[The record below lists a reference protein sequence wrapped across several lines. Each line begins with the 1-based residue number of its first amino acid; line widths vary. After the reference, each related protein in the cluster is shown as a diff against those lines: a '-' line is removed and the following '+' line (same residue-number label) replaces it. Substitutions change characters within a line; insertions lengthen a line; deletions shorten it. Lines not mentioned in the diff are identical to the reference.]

1 MRLEVFC
8 EDRLGL
14 TRELLDLLV
23 LRGIDLRGIDIDP
36 IGRIYLNFAELEFA
50 TFSSL
55 MAEIRRIAGVT
66 DVRTVPWMPSEREH
80 LALSALLV
88 AMPEPVLSLDTKGR
102 VELAN
107 PASCLLFGQSQAKLR
122 NHPVAQLIADFNV
135 QRWLESSPQETHAEH
150 VVVNG
155 QNYLLEVTPVYL
167 EGEHNE
173 RVLTG
178 AVAMLRST
186 VRMGRQLQ
194 TMTSQDTS
202 AFSQILAVGPKMRH
216 VVEQARKLAMLSA
229 PLLIVG
235 DTGTGKDL
243 LAHACHLASPRA
255 GKPYLALNCGSIPE
269 DAVESELFGDALLG
283 KKGFFEQ
290 ANGGSVLLDEIG
302 EMSPRMQTKLL
313 RFLNDGTFRRV
324 GEDHEVHV
332 DVRVICAT
340 QKNLVELV
348 QKGLFR
354 EDLYYRLNVLTL
366 YLPPLR
372 DCPQD
377 IMPLTELFVARFADE
392 QGVPRPK
399 LSADL
404 STVLTRY
411 SWPGN
416 VRQLKNAVYR
426 ALTQLEGFELRPQDI
441 LLPDHDVA
449 SLPVGEEAMEGSLD
463 DITRRFER
471 SVLTQLYRS
480 YPSTRKLAKRLGVS
494 HTAIANKL
502 REYGLS
508 QKRVTN
514 NPARPATLVAGIL
527 ACKAGQTCIYWFFN
541 PFSGV
546 VHLGVASRDR
556 AMADIAAALCSLFL
570 AAVTPSFAG
579 SATAGA
585 ADRRSHFEP
594 ARSEAEH
601 SSSLLSGGAGHCR
614 LHDCPGDQPL
624 CFWCAVQQ
632 LGAGAGDPVNHPGD

>member
-23 LRGIDLRGIDIDP
+23 LRSIDLRGIEIDP
-36 IGRIYLNFAELEFA
+36 IGRIYLNFAELEFT

-55 MAEIRRIAGVT
+55 MAEIRRIPSVT
-66 DVRTVPWMPSEREH
+66 DVRTVLWMPSEREH
-80 LALSALLV
+80 LALSALLE
-88 AMPEPVLSLDTKGR
+88 ALPEPVISLDMKSK

-107 PASCLLFGQSQAKLR
+107 PASCQLFGLSLEKLR
-122 NHPVAQLIADFNV
+122 NHTALQLIPGFNV
-135 QRWLESSPQETHAEH
+135 QRWLEGNPQASHNEH
-150 VVVNG
+150 VVING
-155 QNYLLEVTPVYL
+155 QNFLLEITPVHL
-167 EGEHNE
+167 EGERGE
-173 RVLTG
+173 PVLIG
-178 AVAMLRST
+178 AVVMLRST
-186 VRMGRQLQ
+186 LRMGRQLQ
-194 TMTSQDTS
+194 NLSQQDVS
-202 AFSQILAVGPKMRH
+202 AFSQIIGVSPKMRQ
-216 VVEQARKLAMLSA
+216 VLEQARKLAMLTA

-255 GKPYLALNCGSIPE
+255 AKPYLALNCASIPE
-269 DAVESELFGDALLG
+269 DAVESELFGHAPEG

-302 EMSPRMQTKLL
+302 EMSPGMQVKLL

-348 QKGLFR
+348 QKGAFR

-366 YLPPLR
+366 NLPPLR
-372 DCPQD
+372 DRPQD
-377 IMPLTELFVARFADE
+377 ILPLTELFVARVADE

-399 LSADL
+399 LSAEL
-404 STVLTRY
+404 NNVLMRY

-416 VRQLKNAVYR
+416 VRQLKNAIYR
-426 ALTQLEGFELRPQDI
+426 ALTQLEGYELRPQDI
-441 LLPDHDVA
+441 LLPDYDAGTVA
-449 SLPVGEEAMEGSLD
+449 VGEEAMEGSLD
-463 DITRRFER
+463 DITSRFER

-508 QKRVTN
+508 QKK
-514 NPARPATLVAGIL
+514 G
-527 ACKAGQTCIYWFFN
+527 
-541 PFSGV
+541 
-546 VHLGVASRDR
+546 
-556 AMADIAAALCSLFL
+556 
-570 AAVTPSFAG
+570 
-579 SATAGA
+579 
-585 ADRRSHFEP
+585 E
-594 ARSEAEH
+594 E
-601 SSSLLSGGAGHCR
+601 
-614 LHDCPGDQPL
+614 
-624 CFWCAVQQ
+624 
-632 LGAGAGDPVNHPGD
+632 

>member
-107 PASCLLFGQSQAKLR
+107 PASCLLFGQSQAKL
-122 NHPVAQLIADFNV
+122 
-135 QRWLESSPQETHAEH
+135 H

-155 QNYLLEVTPVYL
+155 HNYLLEVTPVYL

-269 DAVESELFGDALLG
+269 DAVESELFGDALQG

-508 QKRVTN
+508 QK
-514 NPARPATLVAGIL
+514 
-527 ACKAGQTCIYWFFN
+527 K
-541 PFSGV
+541 
-546 VHLGVASRDR
+546 
-556 AMADIAAALCSLFL
+556 
-570 AAVTPSFAG
+570 
-579 SATAGA
+579 
-585 ADRRSHFEP
+585 
-594 ARSEAEH
+594 
-601 SSSLLSGGAGHCR
+601 
-614 LHDCPGDQPL
+614 GDE
-624 CFWCAVQQ
+624 
-632 LGAGAGDPVNHPGD
+632 

>member
-269 DAVESELFGDALLG
+269 DAVESELFGDALQG
-283 KKGFFEQ
+283 KKGFF
-290 ANGGSVLLDEIG
+290 
-302 EMSPRMQTKLL
+302 
-313 RFLNDGTFRRV
+313 
-324 GEDHEVHV
+324 
-332 DVRVICAT
+332 
-340 QKNLVELV
+340 
-348 QKGLFR
+348 
-354 EDLYYRLNVLTL
+354 
-366 YLPPLR
+366 
-372 DCPQD
+372 
-377 IMPLTELFVARFADE
+377 
-392 QGVPRPK
+392 
-399 LSADL
+399 

-508 QKRVTN
+508 QK
-514 NPARPATLVAGIL
+514 
-527 ACKAGQTCIYWFFN
+527 K
-541 PFSGV
+541 
-546 VHLGVASRDR
+546 
-556 AMADIAAALCSLFL
+556 
-570 AAVTPSFAG
+570 
-579 SATAGA
+579 
-585 ADRRSHFEP
+585 
-594 ARSEAEH
+594 
-601 SSSLLSGGAGHCR
+601 
-614 LHDCPGDQPL
+614 GDE
-624 CFWCAVQQ
+624 
-632 LGAGAGDPVNHPGD
+632 

>member
-23 LRGIDLRGIDIDP
+23 LRSIDLRGIDIDP
-36 IGRIYLNFAELEFA
+36 VGRIYLNFAELEFNA
-50 TFSSL
+50 FSTL

-80 LALSALLV
+80 LALSALLE
-88 AMPEPVLSLDTKGR
+88 AMPEPVLSLDTKGK

-107 PASCLLFGQSQAKLR
+107 PASSQLFGQSQDKLR
-122 NHPVAQLIADFNV
+122 THNAAQLINGFNF
-135 QRWLESSPQETHAEH
+135 QRWLEGSPVESHAEH
-150 VVVNG
+150 VVING
-155 QNYLLEVTPVYL
+155 QNFLLEITPVTL
-167 EGEHNE
+167 EGENAA
-173 RVLTG
+173 RVLMG
-178 AVAMLRST
+178 AVVMLRST
-186 VRMGRQLQ
+186 LRMGRQLQ
-194 TMTSQDTS
+194 TMTSQDVS
-202 AFSQILAVGPKMRH
+202 AFSQIIAVSPRMRH
-216 VVEQARKLAMLSA
+216 VVEQARKLALLTA

-243 LAHACHLASPRA
+243 LANACHLASPRA
-255 GKPYLALNCGSIPE
+255 QKPYLALNCASIPE
-269 DAVESELFGDALLG
+269 DAVESELFGHAPEG

-302 EMSPRMQTKLL
+302 EMSPRMQVKLL

-366 YLPPLR
+366 NLPPLR
-372 DCPQD
+372 DRPQD

-392 QGVPRPK
+392 QGIARPK
-399 LSADL
+399 LAADL
-404 STVLTRY
+404 NTVLTRY
-411 SWPGN
+411 GWPGN

-426 ALTQLEGFELRPQDI
+426 ALTQLEGYELRPQDI
-441 LLPDHDVA
+441 LLPDYDTTTVA
-449 SLPVGEEAMEGSLD
+449 VGEDAMEGSLD
-463 DITRRFER
+463 EITSRFER

-480 YPSTRKLAKRLGVS
+480 FPSTRKLAKRLGVS

-508 QKRVTN
+508 QKKN
-514 NPARPATLVAGIL
+514 
-527 ACKAGQTCIYWFFN
+527 
-541 PFSGV
+541 
-546 VHLGVASRDR
+546 
-556 AMADIAAALCSLFL
+556 
-570 AAVTPSFAG
+570 
-579 SATAGA
+579 
-585 ADRRSHFEP
+585 E
-594 ARSEAEH
+594 E
-601 SSSLLSGGAGHCR
+601 
-614 LHDCPGDQPL
+614 
-624 CFWCAVQQ
+624 
-632 LGAGAGDPVNHPGD
+632 